1 MSVTLISTPIGHKLA
16 NDVYDAAIE
25 ASGSNALVRHSNT
38 ITVVDGSWVYI
49 ESNFERY
56 SGFKYAVVI
65 TPTSFRIRNSPGEGF
80 IQFLQEG
87 DITFQISEL
96 EHTWQ
101 SVHLPIVFELESNL
115 FPTNVPEESTTHK
128 TISSFS
134 NSNGY
139 TQINTSAALSGPEEL
154 EFVEIVGTGSLAG
167 KYQIISVVDSD
178 SIVIDLAYSAGYSFT
193 GYYVLKYYN
202 NYFVTVNVYAGLD
215 PDHIW
220 YDEKPFVLAATLR
233 LIPDSNNRVK
243 FSISEILKGFIN
255 TRNNLTI
262 DTLPNN
268 LDFYTQFYIDWF
280 ESYDEADGGEIV
292 VFNGSVVE
300 DSFRGNAVNSMMP
313 FKSFYQSFMSDYLN
327 SDGSRARWLTT
338 QDVPVAVVGYY
349 FDLSM
354 LLPFDESVVSEGE
367 GSVINVTIFK
377 QYNGVVTATEI
388 IEMPAMGMGVIRVP
402 FIPEAGYDRY
412 CLKASLRGGDD
423 ISNLTLFYNSGTGT
437 DWVLGAIPYINLD
450 NAGAES
456 SKILTFDRNYDV
468 IGAEYHI
475 IMNVGF
481 SSSGAAFIVQLG
493 IYNSGMTLIQ
503 EQSESFSGNGA
514 GTVTLVIIAPPTAEH
529 IGIRVAKEAGSVTEL
544 VVNQVLITRLGT
556 DIMETICVDII
567 DECGNTF
574 RADNLRIT
582 ETDLFRELE

>member
-1 MSVTLISTPIGHKLA
+1 MAVTLISNPLGHKLA
-16 NDVYDAAIE
+16 NDVYSAEIVD
-25 ASGSNALVRHSNT
+25 STGDALVMHSD
-38 ITVVDGSWVYI
+38 TVVDGSWIYI
-49 ESNFERY
+49 NSNIERY
-56 SGFKYAVVI
+56 NGFKYVV
-65 TPTSFRIRNSPGEGF
+65 TVSPTSFKIRNELGGDEILF
-80 IQFLQEG
+80 IQVQ

-101 SVHLPIVFELESNL
+101 SVHLPIVYDLESNL
-115 FPTNVPEESTTHK
+115 FPENVPEESTTHK

-154 EFVEIVGTGSLAG
+154 EFIEIVGTGSLAG
-167 KYQIISVVDSD
+167 KYQIISVVDAD
-178 SIVIDLAYSAGYSFT
+178 SIVIDLAYDAAYVFT
-193 GYYVLKYYN
+193 GYYVLKYYS

-215 PDHIW
+215 PSHIW

-255 TRNNLTI
+255 TRNNLTL

-327 SDGSRARWLTT
+327 SNGSRARWLTT

-377 QYNGVVTATEI
+377 QYNGVVTSTEI

-412 CLKASLRGGDD
+412 CIKASLRGGDD

-437 DWVLGAIPYINLD
+437 DWTLGADPYVNLD
-450 NAGAES
+450 NVGAES
-456 SKILTFDRNYDV
+456 SKIITLDRNYDV
-468 IGAEYHI
+468 VGAEYHI
-475 IMNVGF
+475 ILSVGF
-481 SSSGAAFIVQLG
+481 VSTGDPFIVQLG
-493 IYNSGMTLIQ
+493 IYTSGMALIQ
-503 EQSESFSGNGA
+503 EQSESFSGNGS
-514 GTVTLVIIAPPTAEH
+514 GTIELVIIAPPTAEH
-529 IGIRVAKEAGSVTEL
+529 IGIRVAKAPVSTVEL
-544 VVNQVLITRLGT
+544 EIHQLLITRLGT

-574 RADNLRIT
+574 RSDNLRIT